1 MKYLI
6 KQTTKFKKDLK
17 LLSRRGLDRAKLM
30 EVVLMLAN
38 GTPLP
43 PQCKD
48 HALIGDKAGMRD
60 CHIQNDWVLL
70 YTIQEDVLV
79 LSLIRTGTHSDLGP
93 RGVRHPA

>member
-1 MKYLI
+1 MKYRV

-43 PQCKD
+43 PQYKD
-48 HALIGDKAGMRD
+48 HALIGDKVGMRD

-79 LSLIRTGTHSDLGP
+79 LSLVRAGTHSDFGL
-93 RGVRHPA
+93 